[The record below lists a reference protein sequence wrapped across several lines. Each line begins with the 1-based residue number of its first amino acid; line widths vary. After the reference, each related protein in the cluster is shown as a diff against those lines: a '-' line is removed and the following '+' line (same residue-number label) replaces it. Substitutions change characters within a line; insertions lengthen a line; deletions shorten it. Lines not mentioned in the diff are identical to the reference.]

1 MSNKKLHG
9 GRDKIDAIDDQ
20 LLDLFNQRAKLVV
33 DLGAIKVK
41 MGKKLFDPTREA
53 DIFARLT
60 GQNIGPLS
68 NEAVIRLFE
77 RIIDES
83 RSIERTEAYDKAD
96 E

>member
-60 GQNIGPLS
+60 GKNIGPLS